1 MLILRYVMSR
11 SAPPKGTF
19 RGRALRD
26 TPKDGCQGDYAR
38 RGLRTLVTVT
48 TTSPPQFSTITTTT
62 MKITMDYV
70 CTGFFATRLL
80 LIPNLFVNKG
90 SMKNPT
96 HTAFIYKSEQPSLS
110 AETNIILMGLDNFHN
125 LLFSLWNKTPE
136 FVIRA
141 IHSSRI
147 L

>member
-1 MLILRYVMSR
+1 
-11 SAPPKGTF
+11 
-19 RGRALRD
+19 
-26 TPKDGCQGDYAR
+26 
-38 RGLRTLVTVT
+38 
-48 TTSPPQFSTITTTT
+48 
-62 MKITMDYV
+62 MDYV
-70 CTGFFATRLL
+70 CTGFFATRSL

-90 SMKNPT
+90 SMKNPS
-96 HTAFIYKSEQPSLS
+96 HTAFIYKSEQPRLS
-110 AETNIILMGLDNFHN
+110 AKTNIILMGRDNFHN